1 MEKGSIMKR
10 ILIKNGLVIDPA
22 NQVQAKLNIL
32 LEDGKIAAVT
42 TETLE
47 ADHVIDAAGKIVSP
61 GFIDIH
67 MHEDP
72 VTEDGTIYC
81 DEEKAIF
88 PCMLRMGVTT
98 VVAGQCGENRFHP
111 ADYLDLVDRDGAAVN
126 VAILAGHAW
135 FREHVGHMDKY
146 SHVTKEE
153 LDRMTEEMQKAVDRG
168 CFGVSY
174 GIRYVPGIDEAELK
188 TTAAVCKKDKKMIAA
203 HIRSDAGEVF
213 DAAKE
218 FLDIAKALEL
228 SVELSHIGSMA
239 GFGQM
244 TQFLRMVDEYKLNGV
259 DVACDCYPYYAFST
273 SIGSTTYDDGW
284 LDRYQCGYDV
294 VEMCEGK
301 YKGQRLTKETYD
313 EVRRETPEHETIC
326 YVMKDQDVDLA
337 FHHPNVMLASD
348 GIFSS
353 GQGHPRA
360 AGAFPR
366 LLAEFVRPGKLPLY
380 EAIRKMTA
388 MPAEKAGL
396 TRKGHLSVG
405 ADADIVIFDPKTVQD
420 NATFE
425 NPILPPSGIDYVIIG
440 GEIAAKDGKI
450 LQAKLGRSVRK

>member
-1 MEKGSIMKR
+1 MKR

-111 ADYLDLVDRDGAAVN
+111 ADYLDLVDRDGSAVN

-188 TTAAVCKKDKKMIAA
+188 STAAVCKKDKKMIAA

-218 FLDIAKALEL
+218 FLDIAKDLQL
-228 SVELSHIGSMA
+228 SVEVSHIGSMA

-337 FHHPNVMLASD
+337 FQHPNVMLASD

-366 LLAEFVRPGKLPLY
+366 LLAEFVRPGKLSMY

-396 TRKGHLSVG
+396 TRKGHLNVG

-450 LQAKLGRSVRK
+450 LQAKLGRSIRK

>member
-1 MEKGSIMKR
+1 MKR
-10 ILIKNGLVIDPA
+10 TLIKNGLVIDPA

-32 LEDGKIAAVT
+32 VENGKIAAVT

-47 ADHVIDAAGKIVSP
+47 ADYVIDAAGKIVTP
-61 GFIDIH
+61 GFVDIH

-72 VTEDGTIYC
+72 VTEGGTIYS

-98 VVAGQCGENRFHP
+98 AIAGQCGENVFHP

-126 VAILAGHAW
+126 VGILAGHGW
-135 FREHVGHMDKY
+135 FREYAGHMDKY
-146 SHVTKEE
+146 SHVSEEE
-153 LDRMTEEMQKAVDRG
+153 LVKMTEEMQEAMDRG
-168 CFGVSY
+168 CLGVSY
-174 GIRYVPGIDEAELK
+174 GIRYVPGIDEQELK
-188 TTAAVCKKDKKMIAA
+188 ATAAVCRKDNKMIAA

-218 FLDIAKALEL
+218 FLDIAKDLKL
-228 SVELSHIGSMA
+228 SVEVSHIGSMA

-244 TQFLRMVDEYKLNGV
+244 TDFLRMVDEYKLNGV
-259 DVACDCYPYYAFST
+259 NVTCDCYPYYAFST

-284 LDRYQCGYDV
+284 LERYQCGYDV
-294 VEMCEGK
+294 VEICEGT
-301 YKGQRLTKETYD
+301 YKGQRCTKEIFE
-313 EVRRETPEHETIC
+313 EVRNNFPEYKTIC
-326 YVMKDQDVDLA
+326 YVMSGPDVDSA
-337 FHHPNVMLASD
+337 FSHPNVMVGSD
-348 GIFSS
+348 GTLSS

-366 LLAEFVRPGKLPLY
+366 LLAEFVRPGKLSMY

-388 MPAEKAGL
+388 MPADKMGL
-396 TRKGHLSVG
+396 TNKGRLSVG
-405 ADADIVIFDPKTVQD
+405 ADADIVIFDPEAVTD

-425 NPILPPSGIDYVIIG
+425 TPLEPPTGINYVLIG
-440 GEIAAKDGKI
+440 GEIAAKDGQM
-450 LQAKLGRSVRK
+450 LQSRLGRSIRK

>member
-188 TTAAVCKKDKKMIAA
+188 STAAVCKKD
-203 HIRSDAGEVF
+203 
-213 DAAKE
+213 
-218 FLDIAKALEL
+218 
-228 SVELSHIGSMA
+228 
-239 GFGQM
+239 
-244 TQFLRMVDEYKLNGV
+244 
-259 DVACDCYPYYAFST
+259 
-273 SIGSTTYDDGW
+273 
-284 LDRYQCGYDV
+284 
-294 VEMCEGK
+294 
-301 YKGQRLTKETYD
+301 
-313 EVRRETPEHETIC
+313 
-326 YVMKDQDVDLA
+326 
-337 FHHPNVMLASD
+337 
-348 GIFSS
+348 
-353 GQGHPRA
+353 
-360 AGAFPR
+360 
-366 LLAEFVRPGKLPLY
+366 
-380 EAIRKMTA
+380 
-388 MPAEKAGL
+388 
-396 TRKGHLSVG
+396 
-405 ADADIVIFDPKTVQD
+405 
-420 NATFE
+420 
-425 NPILPPSGIDYVIIG
+425 
-440 GEIAAKDGKI
+440 
-450 LQAKLGRSVRK
+450 